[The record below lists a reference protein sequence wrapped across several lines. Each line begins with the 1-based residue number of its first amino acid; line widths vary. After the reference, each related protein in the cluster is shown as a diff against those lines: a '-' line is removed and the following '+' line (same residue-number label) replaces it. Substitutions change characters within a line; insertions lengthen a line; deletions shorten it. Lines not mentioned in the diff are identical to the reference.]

1 MKEKEAVE
9 AYFPY
14 HSLPTGF
21 KITFSN
27 GSTKVKLLQN
37 HPVSQIGSFTEQFE
51 KKKTKKTIAKPQ
63 KLFQSTKIQDWCLQ
77 NNPL

>member
-1 MKEKEAVE
+1 MKDKEAVE

-27 GSTKVKLLQN
+27 RSTKVKLLQN

-51 KKKTKKTIAKPQ
+51 KKKTIAQPQ
-63 KLFQSTKIQDWCLQ
+63 KLYQSTKIQD
-77 NNPL
+77 